1 MSNQPLTVSVLAN
14 VGLIAGLD
22 LGFNACEVERW
33 LDSETFELRLVFK
46 FGDRDEMNRPRL
58 RTPCE
63 WGRAY
68 DMDASC
74 IRDRR
79 LVEMPHSI
87 VDLSTNTIA
96 AQLTAALLEL
106 IPSGPAGVKDIVL

>member
-1 MSNQPLTVSVLAN
+1 VSNSQLTVSMLAN
-14 VGLIAGLD
+14 VGLMAALD

-33 LDSETFELRLVFK
+33 LDSETFEPRLVFK
-46 FGDRDEMNRPRL
+46 FGDRDEMRRPRM

-63 WGRAY
+63 WWLAY
-68 DMDASC
+68 DCDASC

-87 VDLSTNTIA
+87 VDYPTNDIA
-96 AQLTAALLEL
+96 AKLTAALLEL
-106 IPSGPAGVKDIVL
+106 IPSGPAGVKDIEF